1 MVTRH
6 VELTEAQS
14 ALVDRLVSAGRYGDA
29 SEAMRA
35 GLRLLEREEV
45 EIEELRTRLE
55 AGLAEARD
63 GDFAEGTGEEVIRR
77 VFSAA
82 RRGS

>member
-6 VELTEAQS
+6 VELTEAQA
-14 ALVDRLVSAGRYGDA
+14 ALVDQWVSTGRYEDA

-35 GLRLLEREEV
+35 ALRLLEGEEA
-45 EIEELRTRLE
+45 EIAELRVRLE
-55 AGLAEARD
+55 AGLDEALA

-77 VFSAA
+77 VFAA
-82 RRGS
+82 AQRNV